1 MKNEETNSADPV
13 DESSGVK
20 NTKRR
25 TLLKAL
31 GYGAVALVG
40 STGIYPTAGVT
51 ATDTPRMPTAA
62 AQLNPAVMEL
72 KQLDRSQLR
81 QLTLTKRMPGS
92 TPITRMGLDPKGVG
106 LLTPAAKE
114 LTKADLEALG
124 RGQTAGKLGK
134 LSVEDV
140 KSIQNAFGAHY
151 NPGLAAVDVSCCC
164 CTPCCCA
171 AAVTEPLATK
181 AA

>member
-1 MKNEETNSADPV
+1 MKNEENKSTDPV
-13 DESSGVK
+13 DENNRLE

-40 STGIYPTAGVT
+40 ATGVYPTLGVAADFT
-51 ATDTPRMPTAA
+51 KMPSSAVK
-62 AQLNPAVMEL
+62 LNPAVMEL
-72 KQLDRSQLR
+72 KQLDASKLR
-81 QLTLTKRMPGS
+81 QLTLTKRMSPS
-92 TPITRMGLDPKGVG
+92 TPITRMGLDPQGVAQ
-106 LLTPAAKE
+106 LTPAAKG

-124 RGQTAGKLGK
+124 KGQTSGKLGQ

-140 KSIQNAFGAHY
+140 KSIQAAFGSHY
-151 NPGLAAVDVSCCC
+151 NPGLAAIDVSCCC

-171 AAVTEPLATK
+171 AAVTEPLTQ